1 MCRNSSSGSLV
12 LTKLGM
18 KIPGKQKGRGSR
30 MEEVGSIVGS
40 WVGAQEWEDMLFTV
54 QQSI

>member
-18 KIPGKQKGRGSR
+18 KIPGKQKGRDGR
-30 MEEVGSIVGS
+30 MEEVGSTVGS
-40 WVGAQEWEDMLFTV
+40 WAGAQNKILFMA
-54 QQSI
+54 QQSV